1 MGLPNSVALPTASS
15 TASRL
20 EILRIKRDSPRLALF
35 IHQITKPQKIKKVV
49 IVGAGPGGLESA
61 KVCTEQGH
69 QVIVFEKTNKI
80 GGQLN
85 LIIPIPLKKEFKEV
99 IDFYKNILADYKINW
114 RFNTVATKEKIK
126 AENPDVVIV
135 ATGAKPQIPNI
146 KGVAEGLKNG
156 YVATYQD
163 VLSEQVTT
171 GKNVVVLGGGAT
183 GVETALYL
191 GYQGIISPE
200 TLFFLFTKKAET
212 IGNLEKLT
220 SRGTKKVTIVK
231 RSAKIGKGIGR
242 TTRWTLVQELK
253 RIGVEMLEDT
263 KTLEISQ
270 DGVLIENGK
279 GQFVISADTIV
290 LASGMLAENS
300 LYQEIKN
307 DFTEV
312 YLIGDAKKP
321 SYVTNAICDAFE
333 VGVRI

>member
-1 MGLPNSVALPTASS
+1 MFVGTPIGCMLNAQAGKEYKIS
-15 TASRL
+15 
-20 EILRIKRDSPRLALF
+20 
-35 IHQITKPQKIKKVV
+35 ITKPQKIKKVV

-61 KVCTEQGH
+61 KICAEQGH
-69 QVIVFEKTNKI
+69 QVMIFEKSNKI

-85 LIIPIPLKKEFKEV
+85 LITPIPLKREFKE
-99 IDFYKNILADYKINW
+99 IINFYENILKDYKIDW
-114 RFNTVATKEKIK
+114 KFNATATKEKIK

-156 YVATYQD
+156 YVVTYED
-163 VLSEQVTT
+163 VLLEQVTT

-200 TLFFLFTKKAET
+200 TLFFLFTKNAET
-212 IGNLEKLT
+212 IENLKKLT

-263 KTLEISQ
+263 KTLEVSKE
-270 DGVLIENGK
+270 GVLVENVK

-290 LASGMLAENS
+290 LASGMLPENF
-300 LYQEIKN
+300 LYEEIKN
-307 DFTEV
+307 DFGEV

-321 SYVTNAICDAFE
+321 LYVTNAIWDAFE
-333 VGVRI
+333 VGTRI